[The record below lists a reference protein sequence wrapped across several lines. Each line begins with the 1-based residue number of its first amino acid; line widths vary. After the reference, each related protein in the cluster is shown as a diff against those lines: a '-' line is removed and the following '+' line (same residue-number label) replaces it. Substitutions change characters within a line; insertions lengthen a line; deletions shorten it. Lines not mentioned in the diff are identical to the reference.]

1 MVYFGMGV
9 VRTILPDMEK
19 VGYYYAKLEDYQ
31 PFVCIVPLH
40 DGPGGEPWEGSKVMQ
55 NSVREI
61 SGATF
66 NAIAEAG
73 GLFIPPQGKL
83 NPLLTSDLQS
93 ELQQTLKMTSDKSG
107 QKLRKIQRIYEAYER
122 PSAITNTVKKQ
133 RGDRCQ
139 LCEIR
144 GFIKRNGTRYSEAH
158 HVFHLSKNPPD
169 DALEPKHLI
178 VLCAT
183 CHRRMHYADIGV
195 PIPTDEGWC
204 IRVDGKE
211 YSFKTT

>member
-73 GLFIPPQGKL
+73 GSSHTDSRQTQR
-83 NPLLTSDLQS
+83 TSD
-93 ELQQTLKMTSDKSG
+93 
-107 QKLRKIQRIYEAYER
+107 IR
-122 PSAITNTVKKQ
+122 PSSRATADST
-133 RGDRCQ
+133 DD
-139 LCEIR
+139 
-144 GFIKRNGTRYSEAH
+144 TRQTSPKAPQDPAH
-158 HVFHLSKNPPD
+158 L
-169 DALEPKHLI
+169 
-178 VLCAT
+178 
-183 CHRRMHYADIGV
+183 
-195 PIPTDEGWC
+195 
-204 IRVDGKE
+204 
-211 YSFKTT
+211 